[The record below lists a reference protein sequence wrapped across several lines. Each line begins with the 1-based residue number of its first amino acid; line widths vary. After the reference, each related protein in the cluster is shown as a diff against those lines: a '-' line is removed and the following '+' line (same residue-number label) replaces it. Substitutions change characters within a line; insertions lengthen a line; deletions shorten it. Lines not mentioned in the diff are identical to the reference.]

1 MNKHGVD
8 IPVVPEYYVHVDAQ
22 TPEFKQGFEEGLGKA
37 TALKAMQFSSED
49 HCLRMLNFLFLER
62 KQTGQ
67 MSEKLLRM
75 NAGYFMGMLS
85 GGIFTL
91 KEGT

>member
-1 MNKHGVD
+1 MNT
-8 IPVVPEYYVHVDAQ
+8 PVVPEYYVDVTAE
-22 TPEFKQGFEEGLGKA
+22 TPEFKQGFEEGREKA
-37 TALKAMQFSSED
+37 LVIKTLQFSTEERY
-49 HCLRMLNFLFLER
+49 LKMLNVLFLER

-75 NAGYFMGMLS
+75 NAGYMLGLLS
-85 GGIFTL
+85 GGVFSL